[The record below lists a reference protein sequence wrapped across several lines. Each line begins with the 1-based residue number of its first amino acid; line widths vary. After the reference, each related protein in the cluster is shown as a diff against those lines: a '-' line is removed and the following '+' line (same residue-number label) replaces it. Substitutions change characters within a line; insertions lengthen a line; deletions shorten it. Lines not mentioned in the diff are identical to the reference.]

1 MNCTEEIQRYPLA
14 EAEKVAGEIVELL
27 RPSCERIEIAGSIRR
42 QKTSVKDIEIV
53 YVPKVNFERDLFM
66 VFTCIE
72 TILADKKIRS
82 LEDQFIISR
91 RWLSSGRGAY
101 GRCNKLMVHCRSGIP
116 VDLFA
121 TTEESWF
128 NYLVCR
134 TGPAELNKQ
143 ICMEAMWRGFG
154 WMPYG
159 CGFRI
164 LSDGEVFPMASEK
177 EVFDFVDIPY
187 QEPHLRG

>member
-134 TGPAELNKQ
+134 TGPAELNRQ
-143 ICMEAMWRGFG
+143 ICLEAKRRGFG

>member
-14 EAEKVAGEIVELL
+14 EAEKVAGELVELL

-42 QKTSVKDIEIV
+42 RKISEKDIEIV
-53 YVPKVNFERDLFM
+53 YVPKIEKSKDANSLFEML
-66 VFTCIE
+66 E
-72 TILADKKIRS
+72 SNLADEVILQAES
-82 LEDQFIISR
+82 NGILWR
-91 RWLSSGRGAY
+91 RPNSIGNCSFGNF
-101 GRCNKLMVHCRSGIP
+101 NKLMTHLPSGMP

-121 TTEESWF
+121 TAEESWF